1 MQLLVHLLQR
11 RFGGAAIDIID
22 RNKQRAQRFKV
33 SQHAVGDHFDVA
45 AHAGHRVEQGQAVKC
60 TGGVVGDD
68 DQRTMFGDLFEIV
81 RRDSAADI
89 KMFEHLFDRIQ
100 SFQVMMTRGKLLKL
114 FLMQELFQHLFLP
127 ERWLCLRP
135 QVIDDIVETKHSG
148 TSSVLPR
155 Q

>member
-11 RFGGAAIDIID
+11 RFGGSAVDIID

-33 SQHAVGDHFDVA
+33 GQHAVGDHFNVA
-45 AHAGHRVEQGQAVKC
+45 AHAGDRIEQGQAIEG
-60 TGGVVGDD
+60 TGRVVGDN
-68 DQRTMFGDLFEIV
+68 DQRAIFRDLFEIV
-81 RRDSAADI
+81 RRDSTANI
-89 KMFEHLFDRIQ
+89 EMFEHLFDRIQ

-127 ERWLCLRP
+127 GGWLCLRP
-135 QVIDDIVETKHSG
+135 QVIDNIVETKHSG